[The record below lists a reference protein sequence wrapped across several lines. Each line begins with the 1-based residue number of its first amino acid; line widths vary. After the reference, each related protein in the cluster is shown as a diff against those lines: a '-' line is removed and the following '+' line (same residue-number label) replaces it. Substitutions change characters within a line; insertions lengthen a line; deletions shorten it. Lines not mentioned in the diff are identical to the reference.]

1 MKITILLFTITIL
14 ASTFSA
20 MSVCRIMELE
30 EALSEIVCTISKTDK
45 LILQIE
51 GSDLT
56 LLALQDIA
64 RQSELMELCYE

>member
-51 GSDLT
+51 GSDST